1 MTQEQEEPVTKLI
14 VFVCSKT
21 HSAAELTAMLGL
33 VPEESWEIG
42 TPIGRSK
49 RPRDA
54 SSWAIVE
61 RAVGDEYCSTAADR
75 LVARLEAFVPR
86 FQALPAGVEV
96 SLRILVDEVD
106 DVFGLG
112 LDRPHV
118 KFAAAIGADIDVSVR
133 VSRSIDELERDLNAR
148 KQFP

>member
-1 MTQEQEEPVTKLI
+1 
-14 VFVCSKT
+14 
-21 HSAAELTAMLGL
+21 
-33 VPEESWEIG
+33 
-42 TPIGRSK
+42 
-49 RPRDA
+49 
-54 SSWAIVE
+54 
-61 RAVGDEYCSTAADR
+61 
-75 LVARLEAFVPR
+75 
-86 FQALPAGVEV
+86 VEV